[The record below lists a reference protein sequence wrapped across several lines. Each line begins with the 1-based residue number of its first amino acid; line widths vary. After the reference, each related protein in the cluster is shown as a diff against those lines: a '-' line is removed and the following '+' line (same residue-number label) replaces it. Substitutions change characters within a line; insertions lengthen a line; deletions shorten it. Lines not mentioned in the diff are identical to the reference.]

1 MMNDRQENLDQRLA
15 SLPKDVMPA
24 KNLWPG
30 IVERVDAAQR
40 RRPPMALAASITLV
54 AVGVAGLFAWAVLH
68 SRSVPDAPQTAMAA
82 AAFAEPTDPKY
93 VQARAAM
100 EQAFRDRL
108 PLLAP
113 VTRAKIEASLA
124 VIRQAHEDIR
134 NALSRDPGSPVLQ
147 QLWESTWHD
156 EFDLYDHVVQATQP
170 TFARI

>member
-1 MMNDRQENLDQRLA
+1 MDNRPQDLDQRLA
-15 SLPKDVMPA
+15 ELTRDVMPA

-40 RRPPMALAASITLV
+40 SGLPLALAASITLV
-54 AVGVAGLFAWAVLH
+54 AVGVAALFAWAVLQ
-68 SRSVPDAPQTAMAA
+68 SRSVSNAPQATIAA
-82 AAFAEPTDPKY
+82 AEFAEPTDPKY
-93 VQARAAM
+93 VQARDAM
-100 EQAFRDRL
+100 EQAFRERL

-113 VTRAKIEASLA
+113 ATRTKIEASLA

-134 NALSRDPGSPVLQ
+134 KALSRDPGSPVLQ